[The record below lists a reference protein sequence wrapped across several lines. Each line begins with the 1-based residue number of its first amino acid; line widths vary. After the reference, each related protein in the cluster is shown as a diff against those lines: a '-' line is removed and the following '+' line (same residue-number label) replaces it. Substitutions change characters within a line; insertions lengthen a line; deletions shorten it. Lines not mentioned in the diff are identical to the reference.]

1 MAANAESPGGAE
13 AGANTGAD
21 ADIRAELARVIDTMP
36 LVDHHAHS
44 LLRPPLAE
52 HDLLDALTQAEHATD
67 RTAIFDSQ
75 LGFALRR
82 FCAPTLGLTP
92 YANAAD
98 YLAAR
103 ERLGFDEATRRLLRA
118 SGIRAYLVD
127 DGHAPERL
135 ISDAQLAELAGHGD
149 DGSPVVRIHR
159 IVRLETLAESVMAD
173 AASGA
178 DFVERLPVALESAA
192 ASAVGFK
199 TVAAYR
205 CGLALDPAKP
215 ARAELAEAAD
225 AWHAASRRGG
235 GASVRLEDP
244 VIIRHLAW
252 WALEHGDNG
261 GPAVLQVH
269 VGFGDPDLR
278 LDRADPFRLQPF
290 IAATQAT
297 GGRIALLHCH
307 PYLRE
312 AGMLAHL
319 YPHVYLDA
327 GLALAHV
334 GANADI
340 LVRESLDLAPF
351 AKVLFST
358 DAWGVPERVLLGAAV
373 WRDATTRV
381 LAGYVAEHGWPVDEA
396 IRVAELIAW
405 RNADALYGRGFLER

>member
-1 MAANAESPGGAE
+1 MTANAELAH
-13 AGANTGAD
+13 AID
-21 ADIRAELARVIDTMP
+21 AMP

-52 HDLLDALTQAEHATD
+52 RDLLDALTQAEHATD
-67 RTAIFDSQ
+67 RAAIFDSQ

-82 FCAPTLGLTP
+82 FCAPALGLP
-92 YANAAD
+92 PFADAAD

-135 ISDAQLAELAGHGD
+135 LSDAQLAELASSAGEGD
-149 DGSPVVRIHR
+149 GDVRVHR

-178 DFVERLPVALESAA
+178 DFLERLPVALETAA

-199 TVAAYR
+199 TVTAYR
-205 CGLALDPAKP
+205 GGLALDPAKP
-215 ARAELAEAAD
+215 TPAELSEAAQ
-225 AWHAASRRGG
+225 AWFTASRRGG

-252 WALEHGDNG
+252 WALERGAAG

-278 LDRADPFRLQPF
+278 LDRADPFLLQPF

-334 GANADI
+334 GANADT

-351 AKVLFST
+351 SRVLFST

-381 LAGYVAEHGWPVDEA
+381 LASYVADHGWPVDEA
-396 IRVAELIAW
+396 IRVAELMAW
-405 RNADALYGRGFLER
+405 RNADALYGRAFLAR